1 MFLSNICRIQKLC
14 LLLHIMKLNNKTCRL
29 FIFAAALMA
38 SASAVAQKKIVE
50 LSEFNH
56 YVDSVSQANGCE
68 IFVEYNS
75 FKNYSLSRE
84 SLPKEVKR
92 LARFANKPTGC
103 YKVKL
108 VDDDGMMLAYSP
120 ALTKEE
126 VVKRYETKEELR
138 KHRKNRVSKKE
149 FRDSLQ
155 RINAENYEVDWKR
168 WKKMKMLRSEM
179 KSELNL
185 IRRGAGQ
192 KQ

>member
-1 MFLSNICRIQKLC
+1 MNSV
-14 LLLHIMKLNNKTCRL
+14 MKKYLTV
-29 FIFAAALMA
+29 FAIASMSIAFAAC
-38 SASAVAQKKIVE
+38 SSTKKTVE

-56 YVDSVSQANGCE
+56 YVDSVSQANGSE

-92 LARFANKPTGC
+92 LARFANKLTGC
-103 YKVKL
+103 YRVKL

-126 VVKRYETKEELR
+126 TVKRYETKEELR
-138 KHRKNRVSKKE
+138 KHRKNRVSKNE

-155 RINAENYEVDWKR
+155 RINAKNYEVDWKR

-185 IRRGAGQ
+185 IKGTGSTTFNSTRTNN
-192 KQ
+192 

>member
-1 MFLSNICRIQKLC
+1 MNNV
-14 LLLHIMKLNNKTCRL
+14 MKKYLTV
-29 FIFAAALMA
+29 FAIAGMSIAFAAC
-38 SASAVAQKKIVE
+38 SSTKKTVE

-56 YVDSVSQANGCE
+56 YVDSVSQANGSE

-103 YKVKL
+103 YRVKL

-126 VVKRYETKEELR
+126 TVKRYETKEELR
-138 KHRKNRVSKKE
+138 KHRKNRVSKNE

-155 RINAENYEVDWKR
+155 RINAKNYEVDWKR

-185 IRRGAGQ
+185 IKGTGSTTFNSTRTNN
-192 KQ
+192 

>member
-1 MFLSNICRIQKLC
+1 MKKVKNPISPILLVLLFLVQLTSCLPTKKL
-14 LLLHIMKLNNKTCRL
+14 
-29 FIFAAALMA
+29 
-38 SASAVAQKKIVE
+38 VP

-56 YVDSVSQANGCE
+56 YVDSVSQTNGCE

-126 VVKRYETKEELR
+126 VVKRYEKKEELR